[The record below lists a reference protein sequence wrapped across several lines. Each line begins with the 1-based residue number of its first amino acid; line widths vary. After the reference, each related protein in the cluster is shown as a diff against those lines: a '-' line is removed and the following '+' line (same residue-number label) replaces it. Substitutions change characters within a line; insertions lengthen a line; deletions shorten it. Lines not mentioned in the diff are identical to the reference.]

1 MYVYSILWIRKMLC
15 RFIISANDLQVE
27 KRRYELVKNNTGQR
41 VPLERIKRASLL
53 WNQNY
58 VEDECYFLT
67 EYSLYN
73 EERNTFFHYI
83 FKFDVI
89 NKDRHICLVN
99 VQ

>member
-41 VPLERIKRASLL
+41 VPLERIKRASLF

-73 EERNTFFHYI
+73 EERNTFNFLI
-83 FKFDVI
+83 I
-89 NKDRHICLVN
+89 SLNLML
-99 VQ
+99 